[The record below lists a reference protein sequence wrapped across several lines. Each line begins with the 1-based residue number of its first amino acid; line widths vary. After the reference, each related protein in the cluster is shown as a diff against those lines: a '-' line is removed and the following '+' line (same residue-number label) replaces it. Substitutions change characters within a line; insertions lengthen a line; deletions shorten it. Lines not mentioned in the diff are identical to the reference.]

1 MIVTIC
7 SDNLEDIGSKI
18 NLDEEKN
25 YVIALIEVGVIGLNK
40 GLYRITSSLIHPEQ
54 TNPTRCIGII
64 PVSDSTTP
72 HHIAP
77 SNLVYY
83 KLQFR
88 NVNSSAFDFREII
101 GNKRITP
108 TSFIL
113 RFHLIE
119 NNGLLQHLQ

>member
-1 MIVTIC
+1 MILTVC
-7 SDNLEDIGSKI
+7 SENGEDIGSRI

-25 YVIALIEVGVIGLNK
+25 YVIALIEVGVIGLDK

-64 PVSDSTTP
+64 PISDSTTP
-72 HHIAP
+72 NHIAP

-88 NVNSSAFDFREII
+88 TLNSSTFDFRQII

-113 RFHLIE
+113 RFHIIE

>member
-1 MIVTIC
+1 MILTIC

-72 HHIAP
+72 NHIAP
-77 SNLVYY
+77 SNLVYF

-88 NVNSSAFDFREII
+88 NVQNSAFEFREII

-108 TSFIL
+108 SSFIL